1 MQNALHFARC
11 FRCFL
16 LSRAKKWNNWEQQPS
31 WLPKMCS
38 LNADAPQRDIKSNEL
53 SSFKAW
59 YRHQLRI
66 TELLANGALNFEDIF
81 GMCPPNMVSSSF
93 TWKEWCAYPK
103 KKKEKKTTWQWLFF
117 EYKRPTLENRHN
129 LHQFAVLGALIATS
143 GAGQLKQMMLIS
155 FQDVSTSPK

>member
-16 LSRAKKWNNWEQQPS
+16 LSRDKKWNNWEQQPS

-59 YRHQLRI
+59 YNWTACRWSFKLWRYVWHVPTKHGFFFLHLKGVVCLSEEKKRRKKRHGNDFFLNINVQLRRI
-66 TELLANGALNFEDIF
+66 ATICIN
-81 GMCPPNMVSSSF
+81 S
-93 TWKEWCAYPK
+93 
-103 KKKEKKTTWQWLFF
+103 LFW
-117 EYKRPTLENRHN
+117 
-129 LHQFAVLGALIATS
+129 VALIATI

-155 FQDVSTSPK
+155 FQDVSSSPK